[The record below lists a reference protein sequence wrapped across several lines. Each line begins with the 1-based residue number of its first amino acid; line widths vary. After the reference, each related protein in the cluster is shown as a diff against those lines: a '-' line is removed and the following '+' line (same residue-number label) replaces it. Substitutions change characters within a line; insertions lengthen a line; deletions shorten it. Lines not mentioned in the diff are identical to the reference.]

1 MGSSSLSS
9 PWFGFPKLELTSY
22 WLLFGGL
29 RWSKVLCFLLMKM
42 RQREER
48 EGEKHQN
55 IAKVPFVASPNP
67 VFSAF
72 LVMSSL
78 GVLALRHP
86 LRARGVCAASSS
98 RFFSVLR
105 HGGALAQ
112 QQAHNNKSSSSSSQL
127 EKSSSEAKGGQ
138 LQVRQ
143 RSHNHST
150 AHVSHVMALS
160 PPILR

>member
-9 PWFGFPKLELTSY
+9 PWFGFPKLELLSY
-22 WLLFGGL
+22 WLLGGGL

-55 IAKVPFVASPNP
+55 IAKVPFVASPNL

-86 LRARGVCAASSS
+86 LCARGVCAASSS

-112 QQAHNNKSSSSSSQL
+112 QQGNNKSSSSSSQL
-127 EKSSSEAKGGQ
+127 EKSSSEAKGGPGGIE
-138 LQVRQ
+138 
-143 RSHNHST
+143 RSHPLFYKT
-150 AHVSHVMALS
+150 
-160 PPILR
+160 